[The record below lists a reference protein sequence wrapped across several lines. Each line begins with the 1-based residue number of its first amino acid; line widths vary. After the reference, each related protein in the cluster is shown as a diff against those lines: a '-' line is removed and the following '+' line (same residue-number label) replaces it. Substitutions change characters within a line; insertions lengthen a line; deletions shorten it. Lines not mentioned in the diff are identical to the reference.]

1 LNITEE
7 DKRIKKL
14 TIDEVRFEQLS
25 NESKL
30 DKAPKGGNSSLNV
43 KKLMLE
49 LRREKL
55 IEC

>member
-1 LNITEE
+1 LNIPEE
-7 DKRIKKL
+7 DRRIKKL

-30 DKAPKGGNSSLNV
+30 DKAPRGGNSSLNV

-49 LRREKL
+49 LRREKINEL
-55 IEC
+55 